1 MDKIV
6 FSIGLPQFCT
16 MPALTRKPYRFFAL
30 PAGTAARHIDAMRIL
45 LLSALALLAS
55 SPALALPACA
65 PPVEIADLAIDRVE
79 INGVLVGT
87 DGRALKLEGVLLPG
101 GARDHAPK
109 DMQQRAIAA
118 LSDLA
123 AGHLV
128 TAAAAVPKRDRYG
141 RTRGQLFMVDG
152 APEWLQI
159 EMLKRGLARVAIEP
173 DRRECVKEL
182 YAAEA
187 DARARHVGL
196 WALPQYAVRRADQ
209 VSAQDLGTFQIVE
222 GRVMSAAVKSR
233 GYLNFGT
240 DWKHDFTATI
250 SPEDMK
256 TFRAADVEPESYA
269 GKTVRVRGIVEW
281 HNGPEIEIASPD
293 DIEVLPD
300 LRETQK

>member
-1 MDKIV
+1 MDKVV
-6 FSIGLPQFCT
+6 FSIRLLQFRVLS
-16 MPALTRKPYRFFAL
+16 ALMRKPYRFFAL
-30 PAGTAARHIDAMRIL
+30 HAGTLARHIGKMLIL
-45 LLSALALLAS
+45 ALSVLALLAS
-55 SPALALPACA
+55 FPALALPACA

-79 INGVLVGT
+79 VNGVLVGT

-109 DMQQRAIAA
+109 DMQQRAVAT
-118 LSDLA
+118 LSEIA

-159 EMLKRGLARVAIEP
+159 EMLERGLARVAIEP

-187 DARARHVGL
+187 QARARHVGI
-196 WALPQYAVRRADQ
+196 WALPQYAVRDAGQ

-233 GYLNFGT
+233 GYLNFGA

-250 SPEDMK
+250 APEDMK
-256 TFRAADVEPESYA
+256 TFRAAGIDPEGYA

-293 DIEVLPD
+293 DIEVVPD

>member
-1 MDKIV
+1 
-6 FSIGLPQFCT
+6 
-16 MPALTRKPYRFFAL
+16 
-30 PAGTAARHIDAMRIL
+30 MRL
-45 LLSALALLAS
+45 LALSALALLVS

-79 INGVLVGT
+79 VNGMLVAT

-109 DMQQRAIAA
+109 DIQQRAIAA

-141 RTRGQLFMVDG
+141 RTRGQLFMVDD
-152 APEWLQI
+152 APVWLQT
-159 EMLKRGLARVAIEP
+159 EMLKRGLARVAIAP
-173 DRRECVKEL
+173 DRRECVKDL

-187 DARARHVGL
+187 EARARHVGL
-196 WALPQYAVRRADQ
+196 WALPQYAIRKADQ
-209 VSAQDLGTFQIVE
+209 VSAHDLGTFQIVE

-233 GYLNFGT
+233 GYLNFGA

-250 SPEDMK
+250 APEDMK
-256 TFRAADVEPESYA
+256 TFRAAGVDPQSYA

-293 DIEVLPD
+293 DIEIVPD
-300 LRETQK
+300 LRETQR

>member
-1 MDKIV
+1 MRV
-6 FSIGLPQFCT
+6 FAPFI
-16 MPALTRKPYRFFAL
+16 
-30 PAGTAARHIDAMRIL
+30 
-45 LLSALALLAS
+45 LALVAAT
-55 SPALALPACA
+55 PALALPPCA
-65 PPVEIADLAIDRVE
+65 PPVEISDLAIDRVE

-101 GARDHAPK
+101 GTRDHAPK
-109 DMQQRAIAA
+109 NIQQEATTA

-141 RTRGQLFMVDG
+141 RTRGQLFMVDST
-152 APEWLQI
+152 PVWLQT

-173 DRRECVKEL
+173 DRHECVKEL

-187 DARARHVGL
+187 EGRAHHIGI
-196 WALPQYAVRRADQ
+196 WALPQYAIRGAEQVR
-209 VSAQDLGTFQIVE
+209 AQDLGTFQIVE
-222 GRVMSAAVKSR
+222 GRVISAAVKSR

-256 TFRAADVEPESYA
+256 TFRAAGADPQSYA

-300 LRETQK
+300 LRETQR